1 MTDLPPNTISAEPA
15 APRDDAH
22 LDRAVEP
29 EYAAVSVMAILALI
43 LTGVGALAMLPRQA
57 YVGIPGVTYRA
68 PILLVLPVASLLFAL
83 VARRKIVRSEG
94 TLVGLRA
101 ATAAVTLSAVFVA
114 GSVALHGYLQHRQY
128 SLNQALLTETQGYL
142 DRLLNGDY
150 ESVYR
155 EMAANNPGIV
165 SEGLSPTV
173 FGEMVGSRLKGGGDY
188 YGRRL
193 QNQGVT
199 VPDDAAD
206 GGEIRGYVTH
216 RFLFKRGAVDLNFIF
231 AEQDGRWKLML
242 VKPSMAFEFLPPDAK
257 PKKRFEP

>member
-1 MTDLPPNTISAEPA
+1 MTDLPPNTNENPTAL
-15 APRDDAH
+15 RDDAH

-43 LTGVGALAMLPRQA
+43 LTGVGALAMLPQQA

-83 VARRKIVRSEG
+83 AARRKIVRSEG

-101 ATAAVTLSAVFVA
+101 ATAAVALSALFVA

-128 SLNQALLTETQGYL
+128 SLNQAILTETQGYL
-142 DRLLNGDY
+142 DRLLNEDY

-155 EMAANNPGIV
+155 EIAANNPGIV
-165 SEGLSPTV
+165 SEGLSPTA
-173 FGEMVGSRLKGGGDY
+173 FGEMIGSLLKQGGDY

-199 VPDDAAD
+199 MPEDTTED
-206 GGEIRGYVTH
+206 GEIRGYVTH

-231 AEQDGRWKLML
+231 AQRDGRWKLML

-257 PKKRFEP
+257 PKKRFDP